1 MTWTPKYTITKE
13 ILSYL
18 TKIESIKNS
27 FEDKPLSPVLLSS
40 LHQSAKITSTH
51 YSTKIEG
58 NHLSLKQV
66 ENALYTVNKSAQ
78 SYQGHDEKEV
88 NAYYDALNY
97 MEKHLEENAPFS
109 ERFIQ
114 KIHTLVEGSKKLF
127 HIGMHKMRF
136 MTVRT
141 ALLFIC
147 HRKPKMYLL

>member
-40 LHQSAKITSTH
+40 LHQSAKISSTH

-109 ERFIQ
+109 ESFIQ
-114 KIHTLVEGSKKLF
+114 KLF
-127 HIGMHKMRF
+127 HIGTHKMRF

-147 HRKPKMYLL
+147 HRKPKMYRL